1 MPLLAGLDYQKSR
14 CLTLKTDYYVMVD
27 LRLNSL
33 KIRKVRI
40 LEKFCN
46 QCQKLTQKTKFRFF
60 CPRNFRRIAKLNSK
74 FLKIIPIMETIF
86 FSNSSFKTIFST
98 LRCISRNFVSQQ
110 IQPMYNF
117 WPKWPKNEKKRD
129 DPYEWDN
136 SSILN
141 IKS

>member
-1 MPLLAGLDYQKSR
+1 
-14 CLTLKTDYYVMVD
+14 MVD

-98 LRCISRNFVSQQ
+98 LRCISSKFSLCIIFGQ
-110 IQPMYNF
+110 
-117 WPKWPKNEKKRD
+117 KWSKMAKNGRKMKKNEMIPMNGIIRQFWTSKVDLTEQMSHNGR
-129 DPYEWDN
+129 
-136 SSILN
+136 
-141 IKS
+141 